1 MDMNKPFD
9 CVEMKHQGSDRIRQE
24 TKNMSVDEE
33 IRYWK
38 EKPRNL
44 PNKKNY
50 WETNIELLCKNT
62 FHRTRG

>member
-33 IRYWK
+33 IAYWK
-38 EKPRNL
+38 EKTEKL
-44 PNKKNY
+44 SKYKKQLGNK
-50 WETNIELLCKNT
+50 
-62 FHRTRG
+62 HRVVI